1 MDIVKITEKEN
12 LLKAARLAQLCF
24 HDSYEKMEKY
34 FLGVQ
39 EHDIRGIFEGNK
51 LIVGAASIDF
61 EIFIRDQLFKC
72 AGIAAVMTDPIHRRK
87 GLVKKLMNELLFDK
101 FKEGYPISALWPFE
115 HSFYRKFGFESCEKP
130 LRYKFKPSDIIDNLE
145 ADSSI
150 KVREITDESDFPLL
164 NLIAKNAK
172 NKYTRIIGKYDAW
185 KLRGDLSGFKIF
197 IFEKNNEPI
206 GYITFKFKKIK
217 EWVNHMII
225 MDFAFKDIST
235 KHAILRF
242 MKNFDSDMSF
252 IEMTIPYEEEM
263 ISYLKSYGSENQ
275 FSSWPAMV
283 RILNVEIFFQQL
295 VFSKKLNKSL
305 YMKIE
310 DPVIEE
316 NSGTWNLTI
325 SDGKCEIEKI
335 GENTIAKE
343 SLLEL
348 SINQL
353 TQIVTGFATV
363 KQVLE
368 AKKENIP
375 QEWIEHVLF
384 PAKAT
389 SVQLWF

>member
-1 MDIVKITEKEN
+1 MNIVKITEKEN
-12 LLKAARLAQLCF
+12 LLKAAKLAHLCF
-24 HDSYEKMEKY
+24 HDPYKKMEKY
-34 FLGVQ
+34 FLGVK
-39 EHDIRGIFEGNK
+39 EHDLRGIFEGNN
-51 LIVGAASIDF
+51 LIAGAASIDF
-61 EIFIRDQLFKC
+61 EIFIRNQLFKC

-87 GLVKKLMNELLFDK
+87 GLVKKLMNNFLFDK

-130 LRYKFKPSDIIDNLE
+130 LRFKFKPSDIIESLE

-150 KVREITDESDFPLL
+150 NVREITDESDFPLL

-185 KLRGDLSGFKIF
+185 KLRGYHSGFKIF
-197 IFEKNNEPI
+197 IFEKNNDPI
-206 GYITFKFKKIK
+206 GYISFKFKKIK
-217 EWVNHMII
+217 EWINHMII
-225 MDFAFKDIST
+225 MDFAYKDIST

-242 MKNFDSDMSF
+242 MRNFESDMSF

-263 ISYLKSYGSENQ
+263 ISYLKCYGSENQ

-295 VFSKKLNKSL
+295 EFSKKLNKSL

-335 GENTIAKE
+335 GEKTIGKE

-389 SVQLWF
+389 SVQIWF